1 MLKIKLSVRRLVK
14 VGSLKWNLSIE
25 LSEENLSLYV
35 SIKAIVEF
43 AVSYE
48 VTAKILY
55 YNAEKVGPLVD
66 RIGKRSGST
75 ITSMKWKD
83 ADV

>member
-1 MLKIKLSVRRLVK
+1 MEPVYRTIRGEPVF
-14 VGSLKWNLSIE
+14 ICI
-25 LSEENLSLYV
+25 YQ
-35 SIKAIVEF
+35 AIVEF

-75 ITSMKWKD
+75 ILSMKWKD
-83 ADV
+83 ADVYILSIKGRRLGNVGY